1 MIQTLLISSDQS
13 SRIVHHTASPNA
25 DEWGWLLASACTSD
39 EWTALCATYPLQHEE
54 IKKLT
59 TSCETGIRFTVSND
73 HISFIVTYPHPPVEQ
88 SAKPQFFQLLVVLH
102 EKWIL
107 VIGEQPMPKVESLF
121 HEMQLQTYD
130 HKHLTSHALS
140 HLYQHVISAYA
151 ALVEPIVA
159 HAEDVTDH
167 LNHRGELFGQIRIL
181 RHQARCVLLPLRA
194 QARISQLLNGADLPF
209 LSGLHKIYFLDAA
222 DQMHGLADQLA
233 AVRDNLLESVEG
245 YTSIQSNH
253 MNKVMKTL
261 TIVSTIFLPAT
272 LIASIYGMNFHI
284 PEYGWKYGYAYSLTL
299 MSAIALIS
307 LMIMRKKG
315 WF

>member
-1 MIQTLLISSDQS
+1 MIRTLLISSDHK
-13 SRIVHHTASPNA
+13 SRIDHYPTSPKSG
-25 DEWGWLLASACTSD
+25 EWGWLLASSCTSD
-39 EWTALCATYPLQHEE
+39 EWTALCDEYPLHPEE
-54 IKKLT
+54 IRKLT
-59 TSCETGIRFTVSND
+59 TSSESGLRFTVSRD
-73 HISFIVTYPHPPVEQ
+73 HISFIITYPHPPIES
-88 SAKPQFFQLLVVLH
+88 SAKPQFSNALVVLH
-102 EKWIL
+102 EKWML
-107 VIGEQPMPKVESLF
+107 VIGENQMPNAESLF
-121 HEMQLQTYD
+121 HEMELQTYD

-140 HLYQHVISAYA
+140 HLDQFVISAYA

-159 HAEDVTDH
+159 QAEEVTDH
-167 LNHRGELFGQIRIL
+167 LNHRGELFEQIRTL

-194 QARISQLLNGADLPF
+194 QARISQLLNDAALPF
-209 LSGLHKIYFLDAA
+209 LTGLHNIYFLDAA

-272 LIASIYGMNFHI
+272 LIASIYGMNFRI
-284 PEYGWKYGYAYSLTL
+284 PEYGWKYGYAYSITL
-299 MSAIALIS
+299 MTAIAVLS
-307 LMIMRKKG
+307 LLFMRKKG